1 MPETHPPLRAEHL
14 ADRAVLTIGL
24 VLSLI
29 GAGWLLALMT
39 AQQDGFRGWSG
50 AVYGTALVLM
60 FSCATVYHW
69 LPDDRPRSFM
79 RILDHCAI
87 FVLIA
92 GTYTPFTLPNVS
104 APWALITLLLMWGM
118 VGVGIIY
125 KFLWIGRRDR
135 ASVFLYLAMGWSAVA
150 VFQPLAAAVSG
161 TVLRLIVAGGVL
173 YSIGA
178 FVYVWKGM
186 PFRLAIWHSFVI
198 AGSSV
203 HYFAVTNYLRA

>member
-1 MPETHPPLRAEHL
+1 
-14 ADRAVLTIGL
+14 
-24 VLSLI
+24 
-29 GAGWLLALMT
+29 MT
-39 AQQDGFRGWSG
+39 AQPDGFRGWSG
-50 AVYGTALVLM
+50 AVYGAALVLM
-60 FSCATVYHW
+60 FSCATIYHW

-92 GTYTPFTLPNVS
+92 GYLHAFHPSERVSSVGLDHPSPDVGHGWSGNHLQVSMDRAKRSRLGLSLPGD
-104 APWALITLLLMWGM
+104 GM
-118 VGVGIIY
+118 VSRSRS
-125 KFLWIGRRDR
+125 FNRL
-135 ASVFLYLAMGWSAVA
+135 
-150 VFQPLAAAVSG
+150 PAAVPG

-178 FVYVWKGM
+178 FVYIWKGM

-198 AGSSV
+198 AGSLV